1 MASDSKTKK
10 IDSDKQDLDIDEVNR
25 SLQLIA
31 KGTGIILIGT
41 LIGTI
46 LAAIFPIVIARYYTP
61 TEFGIYALAM
71 TVFLFLT
78 QISYLGLDD
87 GCPRNIALYR
97 GRKDSDKVGHVIIS
111 TFEFIMI
118 SGFIASVILF
128 LSADWIS
135 LTIFKTVELA
145 RPLRLM
151 SFAVPFWLLIGTIVS
166 IYRGF
171 DRSKESV
178 YFNSLLLQGGK
189 IFFAL
194 PVIIFGLSFDYIFY
208 AITINIIVVFLVAAI
223 YYQRRKPQKLNLKKS
238 KSPIKKE
245 LLFFSLP
252 LVFSGMSWFLLQ
264 ATDKFMIGFSMT
276 EYNVGLYNSAC
287 TVSMY
292 LNIFLVS
299 VMFIYQPVGTKLFGA
314 GKNLELKKLYQTI
327 TKWIFLAASP
337 LIMLVFLQPNFVI
350 SFLFGKQYL
359 GSVVPLSILF
369 LTYAIRICLGPA
381 GGSVIMLG
389 KTKQLMYI
397 VAGIA
402 FMNIALNYFLIPI
415 YGITGAAIATGAS
428 IITLS
433 ILEVGYLYKISNI
446 QPMKKLYLKIMSVF
460 LFLMAIMYLVFQY
473 VPIQFSMF
481 TRILLII
488 LSYLL
493 FFILLIV
500 FNLFRKEDLLLIE
513 MVEQKIGRKIP
524 LVRRIIR

>member
-1 MASDSKTKK
+1 MASDSQTK
-10 IDSDKQDLDIDEVNR
+10 IDPDKQDLDDIEVNR
-25 SLQLIA
+25 SLQLIV
-31 KGTGIILIGT
+31 KGTGIL

-46 LAAIFPIVIARYYTP
+46 IGTILTAMFPIAIARYYTP

-97 GRKDSDKVGHVIIS
+97 GRKDSDLVGHVIIS
-111 TFEFIMI
+111 TFEFVMI
-118 SGFIASVILF
+118 SGFIASIILF

-135 LTIFKTVELA
+135 LNLFKTIELA

-171 DRSKESV
+171 DRTKESV
-178 YFNSLLLQGGK
+178 YFNNLLLNGGK
-189 IFFAL
+189 ILFAL
-194 PVIIFGLSFDYIFY
+194 PVIILGLSFDYIFY
-208 AITINIIVVFLVAAI
+208 AIAINIIFVFLVAVI
-223 YYQRRKPQKLNLKKS
+223 YFERKPPQKIKIKRS
-238 KSPIKKE
+238 KSPVKKE

-276 EYNVGLYNSAC
+276 EYDVGLYNSAC
-287 TVSMY
+287 IVSMY

-299 VMFIYQPVGTKLFGA
+299 IMFIYQPVGTKLFGA

-327 TKWIFLAASP
+327 TKWVFLIASP
-337 LIMLVFLQPNFVI
+337 LIMLVFLQPEFII
-350 SFLFGKQYL
+350 SFLFGAEYL
-359 GSVVPLSILF
+359 GAVVPLSILF
-369 LTYAIRICLGPA
+369 LTYTIRICLGPA

-397 VAGIA
+397 VASMA

-415 YGITGAAIATGAS
+415 YGITGAAIATGTS
-428 IITLS
+428 VMILS
-433 ILEVGYLYKISNI
+433 ILEAGYLYKISHI
-446 QPMKKLYLKIMSVF
+446 QPIKKLYVKIMSIF
-460 LFLMAIMYLVFQY
+460 LFLMAAMYLVFQY
-473 VPIQFSMF
+473 MPIQFSMPVK
-481 TRILLII
+481 ILLTI

-493 FFILLIV
+493 FFVLLIV

-524 LVRRIIR
+524 FVRRIIR